1 MDDGAR
7 VDSTWRKGEPITWS
21 GEYSG
26 QPYTDSGE
34 ILDIDPGGR
43 LVRTHASTMAPE
55 APACTVTWSLD
66 ETGKNKTEPVSPRA
80 PAR

>member
-1 MDDGAR
+1 MAIDATPDQVWRAITDPGLVEQWMMGAR

-26 QPYTDSGE
+26 
-34 ILDIDPGGR
+34 
-43 LVRTHASTMAPE
+43 
-55 APACTVTWSLD
+55 PAYTVTWSLG